1 MSSWQH
7 RGTASQ
13 LPDALEAQKGYS
25 RPKDLIQE
33 GTHQVRIIHVKFFDC
48 STKYSPFQKTQGVF
62 LNYYSK
68 SKRSFKK
75 GLLAAPKLSSNSH
88 NSTRSLKLSKT
99 IAPPIFFFPPFTQTC
114 LNKQQVHQGIT
125 GMLRVG
131 KLKEKPELEQQSPAH
146 RLHPSS
152 ASCLCAPGNQVLG
165 NGFDLQEKSDQYS
178 GEKLIKAGQQQYP

>member
-1 MSSWQH
+1 MVSAIPKSAATVQKEEITDAAVVRGWRVQRSTPEGAHRSMSSWQH

-114 LNKQQVHQGIT
+114 LNKQ
-125 GMLRVG
+125 
-131 KLKEKPELEQQSPAH
+131 
-146 RLHPSS
+146 
-152 ASCLCAPGNQVLG
+152 
-165 NGFDLQEKSDQYS
+165 
-178 GEKLIKAGQQQYP
+178 